1 MSAWPLP
8 RTAGRTAGHR
18 LCKSFR
24 RVKLLHTQMHMQRT
38 GNHGLFAAG
47 FALTDMRP
55 RSRDSKTGVA
65 SAPAA
70 WNCTQSTVSSAAAVT
85 SPRVSV
91 RALRLRATPLEHMNS
106 THTHSTHTHSTK
118 THSTHSRPRTPCG
131 APDAT
136 LCFFLPS
143 LSRSPSPLTS
153 STSPSLPPR
162 CRNLTEC
169 REHRFAAGPKLGTFC
184 SWATF
189 VQPAVA
195 LIMP

>member
-1 MSAWPLP
+1 VAVGSKRATGSAKTSTALHMSAWPLP

-153 STSPSLPPR
+153 STSPLTSSTLSQPDGVSRTSL
-162 CRNLTEC
+162 
-169 REHRFAAGPKLGTFC
+169 C
-184 SWATF
+184 SRT
-189 VQPAVA
+189 
-195 LIMP
+195 